1 MEPISNLP
9 PLAPSNGTSSLL
21 GKAFGSFSS
30 EIAQLIEMTKNEKL
44 PVANLGTKI
53 DIKV

>member
-1 MEPISNLP
+1 M
-9 PLAPSNGTSSLL
+9 

-30 EIAQLIEMTKNEKL
+30 EIQQLIEMTKNEKL

-53 DIKV
+53 DVKV